1 MTEHIPLDQSVRI
14 NNLRLSI
21 VKSILAADDSDILNI
36 HSSLKD
42 EPCCDGSRLYSLVET
57 AKLLGISRQTL
68 WRMQKQGRI
77 EAVGTT
83 GSRKR
88 ISGLALH
95 KFISGR

>member
-1 MTEHIPLDQSVRI
+1 MTDNQTLDQSVRI

-21 VKSILAADDSDILNI
+21 VKSIIAADDSEILNI

-42 EPCCDGSRLYSLVET
+42 EPCHDGSRLYSLVET
-57 AKLLGISRQTL
+57 SKLLGISRQTL
-68 WRMQKQGRI
+68 WRMLKQGRI
-77 EAVGTT
+77 VAVGTT

-95 KFISGR
+95 NFISGR